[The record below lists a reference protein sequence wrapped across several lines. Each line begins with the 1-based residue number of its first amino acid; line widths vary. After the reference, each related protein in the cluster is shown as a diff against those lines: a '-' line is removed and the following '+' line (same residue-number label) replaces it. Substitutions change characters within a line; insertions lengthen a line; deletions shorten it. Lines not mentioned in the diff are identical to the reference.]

1 MISLT
6 HHKFN
11 HHKIQIKTVLRCHLS
26 PIRLINMEK
35 LDNVIFWQG
44 CEKIISY
51 IIVETED
58 DTNPMEENF
67 SVLSKMNLP
76 FWPAT
81 KLLEFRYKERVANV

>member
-1 MISLT
+1 
-6 HHKFN
+6 
-11 HHKIQIKTVLRCHLS
+11 
-26 PIRLINMEK
+26 MEK

-81 KLLEFRYKERVANV
+81 KLLEFLIKREWQTYEKIYTKTRMVSNRERPCMHVC